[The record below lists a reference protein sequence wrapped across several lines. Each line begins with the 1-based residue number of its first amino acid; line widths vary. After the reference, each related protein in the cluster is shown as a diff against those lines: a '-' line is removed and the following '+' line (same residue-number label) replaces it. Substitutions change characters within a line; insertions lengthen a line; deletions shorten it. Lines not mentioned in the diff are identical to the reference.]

1 MNTSL
6 ILSSSFGIII
16 IVLLIIIKVLN
27 NKNKRLIESVSSDN
41 NDTSNNNSVLN
52 NNYQNKILSLQK
64 ELENKD
70 STIKKLNSDL
80 KDKNEKLYKYQN
92 IDSALLNKDNEI
104 KRLKEELEEKEDEI
118 EDIED
123 DIEELKDKNR
133 ELEEDLNDTE
143 SDLYKQKQENEELN
157 DFLEEEKRK
166 RKKEEKIKKEIE
178 SLLNSISVILSSKP
192 EDNDN
197 LYKYKE
203 LYKEYLNHLNKY
215 NNISAI
221 DAYNSFLN
229 IEKELQTIS
238 LNAFIYKKN
247 VVAVGGGFSSGK
259 SSFLNSLIEDKSI
272 RLPTDIKALT
282 YIPSYI
288 FNGDNNNV
296 SVLSLNDNNIDID
309 INIFEQLTKRS
320 VNVENLNFNSKNLV
334 KHFFIATTLKKE
346 YKDICFIDT
355 PGYDPGN
362 DDNEEDKKMAFEY
375 IKHTNNL
382 LWLIN
387 IQAGTIS
394 KTDLDFL
401 TEIIKHDKNKKIY
414 VLLTHADTRDDET
427 IRKVINHIKE
437 ILDQNHIKIIGIS
450 PYTSSSG
457 KFNDNKQKYEAFKIG
472 SSLSSFLKSIEN
484 KENSKLENIKKD
496 IKNIFNNII
505 LEYDKEIK
513 SIKSEITMVNK
524 IRLDNMINLDTKDI
538 IINNYKS
545 YLAESFKL
553 EADKNLK
560 EKNIDEYKDIDKT
573 IYDIINKYQNNIK
586 MYNECISYS
595 KRMILEIENCVN
607 EIFEL

>member
-6 ILSSSFGIII
+6 ILYSSFGIVI

-27 NKNKRLIESVSSDN
+27 NKNKKLIQTASLDNNYSSDN
-41 NDTSNNNSVLN
+41 NDNP
-52 NNYQNKILSLQK
+52 NNYENKILSLKK
-64 ELENKD
+64 ELENRD
-70 STIKKLNSDL
+70 LTIKKLNSDI
-80 KDKNEKLYKYQN
+80 KDQNEKLYKYQN
-92 IDSALLNKDNEI
+92 IDSQLLNKDNEI
-104 KRLKEELEEKEDEI
+104 KKLKEELEEKEDEI

-143 SDLYKQKQENEELN
+143 SDLYEQKKKNEELN
-157 DFLEEEKRK
+157 NEKEKEKRK
-166 RKKEEKIKKEIE
+166 REKEEKIKKEIE

-203 LYKEYLNHLNKY
+203 LYNEYLNHLKRY
-215 NNISAI
+215 NNISGI
-221 DAYNSFLN
+221 DIYNVFLN
-229 IEKELQTIS
+229 TEKELYDIS

-247 VVAVGGGFSSGK
+247 IVAVGGGFSSGK

-288 FNGDNNNV
+288 FNSDNNNV
-296 SVLSLNDNNIDID
+296 SVLSLNDNKININIDI
-309 INIFEQLTKRS
+309 FEKLTKRI
-320 VNVENLNFNSKNLV
+320 VNVENLNFNSKNLI

-346 YKDICFIDT
+346 YQNICFIDT

-375 IKHTNNL
+375 IKHANNL

-394 KTDLDFL
+394 KTDLAFL
-401 TEIIKHDKNKKIY
+401 NEIIKHDKNKKIY

-427 IRKVINHIKE
+427 IRKVIKHIKE
-437 ILDQNHIKIIGIS
+437 TLDQNNIKIIGIS
-450 PYTSSSG
+450 PYTSSQG
-457 KFNDNKQKYEAFKIG
+457 KYDDNKQIYEAFTIG
-472 SSLSSFLKSIEN
+472 RSLPSFLKNMEN

-496 IKNIFNNII
+496 IKNIFDSII
-505 LEYDKEIK
+505 SKYNEEIK
-513 SIKSEITMVNK
+513 SIKSEITVVNK

-545 YLAESFKL
+545 YLPEDFKL
-553 EADKNLK
+553 EANINLK
-560 EKNIDEYKDIDKT
+560 EKNIDKYKDIDKT
-573 IYDIINKYQNNIK
+573 IYNIINKYQNNIK

-595 KRMILEIENCVN
+595 KKMLLEIENCVN
-607 EIFEL
+607 EIFDL